1 MIKDN
6 LAVVR
11 RNIAEAAKRAG
22 RRPEDIALVCVTK
35 QASIEQ
41 IKEAIGLGITNI
53 AENRVQD
60 AVEKHEEIAS
70 VASLPRNDG
79 GVRWHLIG
87 HLQTNKVKKAVE
99 IFDLI
104 HSVDSLRLAEEI
116 SKEAAKIGKVQD
128 ILIQVNTSGEET
140 KFGITPEE
148 LKSLIVN
155 IVRLNNINIL
165 GLMTIAPL
173 VDDVEKARPCF
184 KRLRELLKGD
194 CFARH
199 RNSGGLAMTATQLS
213 MGMSQ
218 DYQVAIEEG
227 ATIVRIGSAI
237 FK

>member
-1 MIKDN
+1 M
-6 LAVVR
+6 AVVR
-11 RNIAEAAKRAG
+11 RNIDEAAKRAG

-173 VDDVEKARPCF
+173 VDDVEKARTNF
-184 KRLRELLKGD
+184 RKLNELSEELKIFLRSTKYD
-194 CFARH
+194 VRT
-199 RNSGGLAMTATQLS
+199 TALS
-213 MGMSQ
+213 MGMSN